1 MEESKE
7 TINYKIDNK
16 PRLLKADEIECRVGT
31 INAKGCSLLLYKDAR
46 VDMKILDETYG
57 VGNWQRTHE
66 VINGNLFCTIE
77 VWNDRI
83 SQWVKKQDVGTESYT
98 EKEKGEASDSFKRA
112 GFNVGIGRELYT
124 SPFIWIMPKA
134 EMKPYNTKD
143 IDGNEA
149 SEFYAYKKDGY
160 NKNVYTKKTVFI
172 PVNGWE
178 YDKTKYSLYD
188 YLKVLNPIS
197 VFYKK
202 MKLQINDLHVFDG
215 IDFIFFG
222 KNGYFKMNTSNITER
237 DWTKYIRM
245 IKALEENEA
254 IDDSDESDNSADGI
268 ATSIIDKIETNN
280 GIKIHSLTG
289 EILSDEDRQEMMDDL
304 DERIDDSEELK
315 TEFADRF

>member
-7 TINYKIDNK
+7 VLTYKIDNK
-16 PRLLKADEIECRVGT
+16 PRTLKADEIECRVGT

-83 SQWVKKQDVGTESYT
+83 NQWVKKQDVGTESYT

-143 IDGNEA
+143 VDNNEA
-149 SEFYAYKKDGY
+149 SEFYAYKKDNY
-160 NKNVYTKKTVFI
+160 NKNVYTTKTVFEVTEI
-172 PVNGWE
+172 DYDDKGTINKLTIKDHKGNVRFSLVPEEEQKEILNLMIELQQLLESTKTNREKFYE
-178 YDKTKYSLYD
+178 YYKVTSDGEMTLEQ
-188 YLKVLNPIS
+188 LK
-197 VFYKK
+197 
-202 MKLQINDLHVFDG
+202 DG
-215 IDFIFFG
+215 IS
-222 KNGYFKMNTSNITER
+222 KLKQ
-237 DWTKYIRM
+237 
-245 IKALEENEA
+245 KA
-254 IDDSDESDNSADGI
+254 GV
-268 ATSIIDKIETNN
+268 
-280 GIKIHSLTG
+280 
-289 EILSDEDRQEMMDDL
+289 
-304 DERIDDSEELK
+304 
-315 TEFADRF
+315 